1 MNRRAM
7 PSPKTPSPDMPRPVI
22 FRALVCFAPLL
33 LASCQAAREPAED
46 PPLAGATIGGQFT
59 LADQRGQTRHWSD
72 FRGKYAVVYFGYTYC
87 PDICPTDV
95 QRAAQGLREFGS
107 AHPDLRAKIQQIFIS
122 VDPAR
127 DTPEVVGQFV
137 SAFDPKMV
145 GLTGTPEQVKA
156 AGDAFKVYFS
166 KGKDE
171 GDGAYMVDHSAIT
184 YLFGPD
190 GNPLATLP
198 TDEGASAVAEEL
210 AKWVR

>member
-1 MNRRAM
+1 
-7 PSPKTPSPDMPRPVI
+7 MPRAITAP
-22 FRALVCFAPLL
+22 FLALAAAL
-33 LASCQAAREPAED
+33 LAAGCQRTAAPAED
-46 PPLAGATIGGQFT
+46 PPLAGATIGGEFT
-59 LADQRGQTRHWSD
+59 LTDQHGQTRHWAD

-95 QRAAQGLREFGS
+95 QRTAQGLREFGRD
-107 AHPDLRAKIQQIFIS
+107 HPDLRAKVQQIFIS

-127 DTPEVVGQFV
+127 DTPQVVGQFV

-166 KGKDE
+166 KGRE
-171 GDGAYMVDHSAIT
+171 ENGGYMMDHSAIT
-184 YLFGPD
+184 YLFDPQGK
-190 GNPLATLP
+190 PLATLP
-198 TDEGASAVAEEL
+198 TDQGAPAVAAEL